1 MPKYN
6 LKNMGATTNTNAIVY
21 SYNTPIYAHYTTA
34 PNASVSIDVHLN
46 ADNAWWIGGWQS
58 NSYREYII
66 IGLSGS
72 QDGWTAV
79 KGELVTG
86 EGTYVE
92 D

>member
-1 MPKYN
+1 
-6 LKNMGATTNTNAIVY
+6 
-21 SYNTPIYAHYTTA
+21 
-34 PNASVSIDVHLN
+34 
-46 ADNAWWIGGWQS
+46 
-58 NSYREYII
+58 
-66 IGLSGS
+66 LSGS